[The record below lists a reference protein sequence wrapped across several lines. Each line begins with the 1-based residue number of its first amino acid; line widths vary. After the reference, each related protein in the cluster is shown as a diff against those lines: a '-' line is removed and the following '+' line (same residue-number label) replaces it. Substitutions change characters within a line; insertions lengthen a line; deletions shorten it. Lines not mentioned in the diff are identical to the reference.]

1 MPSVN
6 HRYAQYKN
14 VFNMSLHVVPVGIV
28 GYLLS
33 TDIMAKFINRL
44 YLSILRYFSNVLRYI
59 KCITALKS
67 LNFELD
73 KFDAFYAKISA
84 VTQIRSYN

>member
-14 VFNMSLHVVPVGIV
+14 VFNVSLHVVPVGIV

-44 YLSILRYFSNVLRYI
+44 YLSILRYFSNLLRYM
-59 KCITALKS
+59 KSITTLKS

-73 KFDAFYAKISA
+73 KFDALYAKISA
-84 VTQIRSYN
+84 AAEIRSYN